1 MSKEGV
7 DVRKDG
13 AVLRITL
20 NMPERLNVLDVK
32 TRKKIFEALEANE
45 DNEDVKCVVFRA
57 EGRAF
62 SAGADLR
69 YLVKLDR
76 KQAKEYASFVKSFLS
91 YIENYPKPTIGVVEG
106 IAVGGGLELLL
117 ALDIVVA
124 SEDSR
129 FGQTEL
135 KVGLIP
141 GGGGT
146 QRLQLIAGQRIA
158 REMVFTSRLITASEA
173 KEAGIV
179 NRVVKK
185 DLIEEELKKI
195 TDTISEKDSKLLA
208 LAKKA
213 INYGLKKGIEKGLE
227 FESKL
232 YSTILASK
240 EAKQTIRNFL
250 EKKFN

>member
-1 MSKEGV
+1 MRKGGV

-20 NMPERLNVLDVK
+20 NMPERLNVLDVE

-76 KQAKEYASFVKSFLS
+76 KQAKEYASFVKSFLF

-240 EAKQTIRNFL
+240 EAKQAIRNFL
-250 EKKFN
+250 GTKI